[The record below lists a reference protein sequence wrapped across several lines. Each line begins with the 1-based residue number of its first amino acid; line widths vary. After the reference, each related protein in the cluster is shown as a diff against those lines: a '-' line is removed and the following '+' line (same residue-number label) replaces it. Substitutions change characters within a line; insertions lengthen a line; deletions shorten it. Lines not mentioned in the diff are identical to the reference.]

1 MYLALQAFLNEVPPQ
16 MLEQEI
22 YTTPKYAATE
32 RFQDIIAE
40 VVRAH
45 LQRAGGSSCD
55 LAALVNRR
63 NILRGRSLM
72 LGDFVYR
79 L

>member
-1 MYLALQAFLNEVPPQ
+1 

-22 YTTPKYAATE
+22 NTIGADEATE
-32 RFQDIIAE
+32 RYSDTSPD
-40 VVRAH
+40 VVRVQLKGA
-45 LQRAGGSSCD
+45 RDSSSD
-55 LAALVNRR
+55 LNALLNRR
-63 NILRGRSLM
+63 NIQRGRSLM